1 MDLRIYDWI
10 DITVPADALAP
21 HNTDADYI
29 SFLWPDDV
37 IQNGRRDVEKSRGT
51 SSVKIF
57 FQCSP

>member
-1 MDLRIYDWI
+1 M

-37 IQNGRRDVEKSRGT
+37 IQNGWRDVEKSRGT
-51 SSVKIF
+51 SSVKII
-57 FQCSP
+57 FQCFP